1 MVGVDA
7 CICELRVD
15 ARVEREEG
23 DVQESPWG
31 SHVGTCTLRLFV
43 KKTVQFSKAKH
54 NALCAYLYVRAE
66 YSRDS
71 SLYGPAAAPQSAT
84 GIRVHVRGVMR

>member
-1 MVGVDA
+1 MHVWR
-7 CICELRVD
+7 ERKEMYRR
-15 ARVEREEG
+15 ARG
-23 DVQESPWG
+23 GAMWG
-31 SHVGTCTLRLFV
+31 H
-43 KKTVQFSKAKH
+43 AH
-54 NALCAYLYVRAE
+54 CAYLYVRAE